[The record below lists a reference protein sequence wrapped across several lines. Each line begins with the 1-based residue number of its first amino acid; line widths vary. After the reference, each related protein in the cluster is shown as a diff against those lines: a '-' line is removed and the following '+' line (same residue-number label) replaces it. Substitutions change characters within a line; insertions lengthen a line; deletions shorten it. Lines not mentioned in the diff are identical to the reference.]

1 MSEEKD
7 FYLFNIYIYSFI
19 YLFRADEDH
28 DQLLSKEELIN
39 YVFKNVQ
46 LHLKEAKEKNLQL
59 FVILDTNQNG

>member
-1 MSEEKD
+1 MKKI
-7 FYLFNIYIYSFI
+7 FLFFNIYIYIFI

-28 DQLLSKEELIN
+28 DQLVSKEELLN